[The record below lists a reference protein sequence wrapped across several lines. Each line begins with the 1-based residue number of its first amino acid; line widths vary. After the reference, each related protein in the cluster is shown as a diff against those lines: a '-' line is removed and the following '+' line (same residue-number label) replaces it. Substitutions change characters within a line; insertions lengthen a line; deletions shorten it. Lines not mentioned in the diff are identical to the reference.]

1 MSIPE
6 NASQKLVDMSSRIEH
21 LIGELNGAISKC
33 DCCGRGSWHDED
45 EAKIRR
51 RLEAVST
58 KILNISESI
67 DNLVEKRS
75 GV

>member
-1 MSIPE
+1 MSIP
-6 NASQKLVDMSSRIEH
+6 NMASNQLRTLADFLSPMIES
-21 LIGELNGAISKC
+21 LNGAISEC

-75 GV
+75 GL